1 MLLIGENLNVMVKK
15 IGTAMKDKDPKPLQE
30 LAIAEA
36 EAGVDYIDINLGPAR
51 KGGGELMEWVVKIV
65 QEVVDTPL
73 YLDTINAEAI
83 EAGLKVYQNKKGK
96 AVINSIMARPE
107 SMDVKLP
114 IAQKYDAGFVAL
126 LWGPSGLP
134 RDAEE
139 RGVLAAELMQK
150 AMEFGIAGED
160 IWMDPIVTP
169 ITSPQSQV
177 QVPSCVEFMKMFK
190 DLQEVCPGMRST
202 CGVSNVSNGAPNPL
216 RPILNQTYM
225 LMLERYGMASAI
237 VDAFDEDLKRYA
249 RGGQDQLKKLVY
261 RAMDGEEIDLK
272 SLGKE
277 EGNYVKTTKVLM
289 GKILYSDSWLEL

>member
-1 MLLIGENLNVMVKK
+1 MLLVGENLNVMVKR
-15 IGTAMKDKDPKPLQE
+15 IGTAMKEKDPKPIQE

-36 EAGVDYIDINLGPAR
+36 KAGADYIDINLGPAR
-51 KGGGELMEWVVKIV
+51 KGGGELMEWIVKIV

-83 EAGLKVYQNKKGK
+83 EAGLKVYKNKKGK

-107 SMDVKLP
+107 SMDVKFPL
-114 IAQKYDAGFVAL
+114 AQKYDAGLVAL

-150 AMEFGIAGED
+150 AMEFGIQGED

-169 ITSPQSQV
+169 VTSPQSQV
-177 QVPSCVEFMKMFK
+177 QVPSCIEFMKMFK
-190 DLQEVCPGMRST
+190 DLQEVAPGMRST
-202 CGVSNVSNGAPNPL
+202 CGLSNVSNGAPDHL

-225 LMLERYGMASAI
+225 IMLERYGMASAI
-237 VDAFDEDLKRYA
+237 VDAFDEGLRRIA
-249 RGGQDQLKKLVY
+249 RGGREDLRKLVY
-261 RAMDGEEIDLK
+261 RVMDGEEIDLK
-272 SLGKE
+272 SLSKE
-277 EGNYVKTTKVLM
+277 EADYVKTTKVLI
-289 GKILYSDSWLEL
+289 GKTLYSHSWLEL

>member
-1 MLLIGENLNVMVKK
+1 MLLIGENLNVMVKR
-15 IGTAMKDKDPKPLQE
+15 IGTAMKEKDPKPIQE

-36 EAGVDYIDINLGPAR
+36 KAGVDYIDINLGPAR
-51 KGGGELMEWVVKIV
+51 KGGGELMEWIVTIV

-83 EAGLKVYQNKKGK
+83 EAGLKVYKNKKGK

-107 SMDVKLP
+107 SMDVKFPL
-114 IAQKYDAGFVAL
+114 AQKYDSGLVAL

-150 AMEFGIAGED
+150 AMECGIQGED

-169 ITSPQSQV
+169 VTSPQSQV
-177 QVPSCVEFMKMFK
+177 QVPSCIEFMKMFK
-190 DLQEVCPGMRST
+190 DLQEVAPGMRST
-202 CGVSNVSNGAPNPL
+202 CGLSNVSNGAPDHL

-225 LMLERYGMASAI
+225 IMLERYGMASAI
-237 VDAFDEDLKRYA
+237 VDAFDEGLRRIA
-249 RGGQDQLKKLVY
+249 RGGREDLKKVVY
-261 RAMDGEEIDLK
+261 CVMDGEEVDLK
-272 SLGKE
+272 SLKKE
-277 EGNYVKTTKVLM
+277 EADYAKTTRVLM
-289 GKILYSDSWLEL
+289 GKTLYSDSWLEL

>member
-1 MLLIGENLNVMVKK
+1 MLRIGENLNVMVKK
-15 IGTAMKDKDPKPLQE
+15 IGTAMKDKDPKPIQE
-30 LAIAEA
+30 LAIAESQ
-36 EAGVDYIDINLGPAR
+36 AGVDFIDINLGPAR
-51 KGGGELMEWVVKIV
+51 KGGGELMEWIVKIV

-83 EAGLKVYQNKKGK
+83 EAGLKVYKKKKGK

-107 SMDVKLP
+107 SMEAKFPL
-114 IAQKYDAGFVAL
+114 AQKYDSGLVAL

-150 AMEFGIAGED
+150 AIEFGISGED
-160 IWMDPIVTP
+160 VWMDPIVTP
-169 ITSPQSQV
+169 VTSPQSQV

-190 DLQEVCPGMRST
+190 DLQEILPGMRST
-202 CGVSNVSNGAPNPL
+202 CGLSNVSNGAPDHL

-225 LMLERYGMASAI
+225 IMLERYGMASAI
-237 VDAFDEDLKRYA
+237 VDAFDENLGRFAKGERPDLR
-249 RGGQDQLKKLVY
+249 KLVY
-261 RAMDGEEIDLK
+261 RVMDGEDLDPK

-277 EGNYVKTTKVLM
+277 EADYVKTARVLM
-289 GKILYSDSWLEL
+289 GKTLYSDSWLEL